1 MVGPIPLLRRAL
13 AVAALLAAAG
23 ACRAGDSPARG
34 HRARASASTVA
45 APDAAQCEV
54 VEKGLSLADGLGESS
69 GVAESRTRRGVYW
82 THNDSGH
89 GPDIYAID
97 VEGRALAQVRVEGA
111 TNADWED
118 IAAGHCQAG
127 TGECLYIADT
137 GDNAHDDAGEKGQHG
152 PHVVRLVVL
161 PEPALGART
170 VQAQEYQAVVPG
182 KRTDIEALAVLPDG
196 RIYLV
201 SKGIHN
207 AVELFRW
214 PTPLRAGAP
223 VALERVRRLAPQ
235 AEQVGDRVTGAS
247 ASPDGR
253 WVAVRTYAAL
263 AFYRTADLLGN
274 GGPASQLDLE
284 PLAEPQGEAVSLAD
298 DGTVV
303 LTSEGP
309 GHHLPGSLSHLRC
322 LLPQ

>member
-1 MVGPIPLLRRAL
+1 MVRPSPFLRL
-13 AVAALLAAAG
+13 GVAALLAAA
-23 ACRAGDSPARG
+23 CRGDKGHKHG
-34 HRARASASTVA
+34 HRARETAASAAA
-45 APDAAQCEV
+45 APDAAQCQV
-54 VEKGLSLADGLGESS
+54 VEKGLSLTDGLGESS
-69 GVAESRTRRGVYW
+69 GVAESRTHPGVYW

-89 GPDIYAID
+89 GPDVYAVD
-97 VEGRALAQVRVEGA
+97 VNGRGLARVRVEGA

-118 IAAGHCQAG
+118 IAAGRCPAG
-127 TGECLYIADT
+127 AGPCLYIADT
-137 GDNAHDDAGEKGQHG
+137 GDNAHDDDKGGKAPHG
-152 PHVVRLVVL
+152 QHVVRLVVL
-161 PEPALGART
+161 PEPELGAET
-170 VQAQEYQAVVPG
+170 VQGQEYQAVVPG

-207 AVELFRW
+207 PVELFRW

-223 VALERVRRLAPQ
+223 VALERVRQLAPQ

-247 ASPDGR
+247 ASPNGR

-274 GGPASQLDLE
+274 GGPFAQLDLE
-284 PLAEPQGEAVSLAD
+284 PLGEPQGEAVSLAD

-309 GHHLPGSLSHLRC
+309 GHHLPGSISHLLCVLHR
-322 LLPQ
+322 

>member
-1 MVGPIPLLRRAL
+1 MMGPIPLLRRAL
-13 AVAALLAAAG
+13 AAAALLAAAG
-23 ACRAGDSPARG
+23 ACRDKAPKHG
-34 HRARASASTVA
+34 HRAHATAASTVA

-54 VEKGLSLADGLGESS
+54 VEKGLSLPDGLGESS
-69 GVAESRTRRGVYW
+69 GVAESRIRRGIYW

-89 GPDIYAID
+89 GPDIYAVD
-97 VEGRALAQVRVEGA
+97 VNGRGLAKVRVEGA

-118 IAAGHCQAG
+118 IAAGRCQAG

-137 GDNAHDDAGEKGQHG
+137 GDNAHDDAGGKGQHG

-161 PEPALGART
+161 PEPALGTQT
-170 VQAQEYQAVVPG
+170 VQAREYQAVVPG

-201 SKGIHN
+201 SKGIHS

-214 PTPLRAGAP
+214 PTPLRDGPP
-223 VALERVRRLAPQ
+223 VALERVRQLARQ

-247 ASPDGR
+247 ASPNGR

-284 PLAEPQGEAVSLAD
+284 PLAEPQGEAVSLGD

-322 LLPQ
+322 LLR